1 MPAGL
6 SVDEV
11 EAIYDRI
18 GRAQDAQ
25 AFYEQPALEAL
36 LRHGAFEEAAS
47 VFEIGCGTGRFAHRI
62 LTRHLSE
69 TATYRAVD
77 LSATMT
83 AIARERL
90 QPFGDRA
97 VVRKTDGRLPVDRP
111 DASTDRVVSTYVLDL
126 LSDAGI
132 RTVLDEAHRLLRPGG
147 RLCLAGLTTGETA
160 LSHLT
165 TRIWETVHR
174 LQPAWVGGCRPV
186 RIRKYLDDLRWEIV
200 HHGIVSA
207 WSVPSEVLVARPVEP
222 STAC

>member
-11 EAIYDRI
+11 EAVYDHI
-18 GRAQDAQ
+18 GRAQDTQ

-36 LRHGAFEEAAS
+36 LRHGAFEDAAS
-47 VFEIGCGTGRFAHRI
+47 VFEIGCGTGRFAHR
-62 LTRHLSE
+62 LLAQHLAD
-69 TATYRAVD
+69 TATYQAVD

-90 QPFGDRA
+90 QPFDERA

-111 DASTDRVVSTYVLDL
+111 DASVDRVVSTYVLDL

-132 RTVLDEAHRLLRPGG
+132 RTVLDDAHRLLRPHG
-147 RLCLAGLTTGETA
+147 RLCLAGLTTGETV

-165 TRIWETVHR
+165 TRIWTTVHR
-174 LQPAWVGGCRPV
+174 LRPAWVGGCRPV
-186 RIRKYLDDLRWEIV
+186 RIREHLDNPRWEML
-200 HHGIVSA
+200 HHEVVSA
-207 WSVPSEVLVARPVEP
+207 WTVPSEVLVARPVEP
-222 STAC
+222 SAAC